1 MLLTE
6 IQTIYKG
13 ILLSIAVAF
22 KPRHWGSEQWAVV
35 QFRMWNDEF
44 GMKDEG

>member
-1 MLLTE
+1 MVLPE
-6 IQTIYKG
+6 IQTICKG
-13 ILLSIAVAF
+13 KNLSIAVAF
-22 KPRHWGSEQWAVV
+22 KPSHWGSEQWAVV

>member
-1 MLLTE
+1 MLLPE

-22 KPRHWGSEQWAVV
+22 KPQHWGSEQWAMA
-35 QFRMWNDEF
+35 QFRMWNEKF
-44 GMKDEG
+44 RMRGF